1 MASNTPDS
9 DTGSAVHRL
18 ASTRQRLNALA
29 RLRRS
34 RAKLVAAGTPQPMRA
49 KGAPTSHTLK
59 TPDSLKSSVTHNTQ
73 VSPHT
78 LNVSDSA
85 PVRRVQAGPPRGV
98 GVPEP
103 DQRIYGLASPVPFSG
118 APVQGATRHSLG
130 EERTP
135 PLELLVIQSS
145 GLHNTQTPHTY
156 LPVQPSREAG
166 LSGAVANSW
175 G

>member
-9 DTGSAVHRL
+9 NTGSLVHRL

-34 RAKLVAAGTPQPMRA
+34 RAELVAAGTPQPMRA
-49 KGAPTSHTLK
+49 EGAPTSHLLK
-59 TPDSLKSSVTHNTQ
+59 TPASLENVDHITQ

-78 LNVSDSA
+78 LNASDSA
-85 PVRRVQAGPPRGV
+85 PVRRVQEGPPRGV

-103 DQRIYGLASPVPFSG
+103 DLRQGLPSPVQLSG

-135 PLELLVIQSS
+135 LRI
-145 GLHNTQTPHTY
+145 
-156 LPVQPSREAG
+156 PSDSVVVSAQH
-166 LSGAVANSW
+166 SDTSHAPASAN
-175 G
+175 

>member
-34 RAKLVAAGTPQPMRA
+34 RAELVAAGTSQPMRA
-49 KGAPTSHTLK
+49 EGQSAPTLK
-59 TPDSLKSSVTHNTQ
+59 TPVSLKSSSPHNTQ

-78 LNVSDSA
+78 VNVSDSA
-85 PVRRVQAGPPRGV
+85 LVRSAQAGPPRGV

-103 DQRIYGLASPVPFSG
+103 DSRIYGLASPVPFSG

-135 PLELLVIQSS
+135 PLEFLVIQSS
-145 GLHNTQTPHTY
+145 CPHNTQTPHTH
-156 LPVQPSREAG
+156 LPVQPSRG
-166 LSGAVANSW
+166 MVTSVAVVNSW
-175 G
+175 D